1 MIESVDEILDGTK
14 GGVGGGGKR
23 DLASRT
29 FFFPPNSSITYTLK
43 QKTTHIHPLNLRMM
57 LL

>member
-1 MIESVDEILDGTK
+1 MIESVDEILDDTK
-14 GGVGGGGKR
+14 GGVGGGGER

-29 FFFPPNSSITYTLK
+29 FFPQNSSITYTLK

>member
-14 GGVGGGGKR
+14 GGVRGGGER

-43 QKTTHIHPLNLRMM
+43 QKTTHIHPLNYD
-57 LL
+57 